1 MTLPPWLT
9 YNYRLAAARQS
20 SGQARP
26 ESLSRTTELKENSM
40 RSRLLIVLT
49 ALAVGATLT
58 GCGKESSTAADAAK
72 KAATEAADKAK
83 EAAAKAGEAAKAATK
98 EAATATTDA
107 AGKAADATKD
117 AAAKAVEAAKE
128 AAAPKK

>member
-1 MTLPPWLT
+1 
-9 YNYRLAAARQS
+9 LAAARQS

-26 ESLSRTTELKENSM
+26 EFLSRTTEHKENSM

-72 KAATEAADKAK
+72 KAAAEAADKAK
-83 EAAAKAGEAAKAATK
+83 EAAAKAGEAAKEATK
-98 EAATATTDA
+98 EAVTATT
-107 AGKAADATKD
+107 DATKD

>member
-1 MTLPPWLT
+1 
-9 YNYRLAAARQS
+9 LAAAGQS
-20 SGQARP
+20 SDQARP
-26 ESLSRTTELKENSM
+26 EFLPRTTEHKENSM

-72 KAATEAADKAK
+72 KAAMEAADKAK
-83 EAAAKAGEAAKAATK
+83 EAAAKAGEAAKEATK
-98 EAATATTDA
+98 EAVTATT
-107 AGKAADATKD
+107 DATKD